1 MLYFKRKIASH
12 WKLLLLMIGI
22 CAVSLYC
29 IIDLVIWS
37 DGYVIENLCYLDI
50 FSFAGFRGFTAVVL
64 PIVGLFLAYR
74 VLHGDFSYGIL
85 LRFHNKSTLY
95 ARQGLCLLILSF
107 LLSVV
112 CMVIAGLLSF
122 RYAPQRFYNWNALP
136 EDGFAYLTASSCMD
150 IRAEETVQA
159 IKTYFGALSPVRV
172 LCSQF
177 LTLWIACALP
187 MAVELLGKWLGM
199 EILSWIL
206 YLGYA
211 GFDAAVMAVNGKPLL
226 YASLFIS
233 PADYLLSAVPE
244 FRFLIPICICAVL
257 VLIGYLISEKRE
269 FLRKE

>member
-1 MLYFKRKIASH
+1 M
-12 WKLLLLMIGI
+12 
-22 CAVSLYC
+22 
-29 IIDLVIWS
+29 IWS
-37 DGYVIENLCYLDI
+37 DGYAVENLCCLDI

-64 PIVGLFLAYR
+64 SIVGLFLAYR
-74 VLHGDFSYGIL
+74 VLHGDFSYDIL

-95 ARQGLCLLILSF
+95 ARAGAVFTEHLSF
-107 LLSVV
+107 LLAVV
-112 CMVIAGLLSF
+112 MLGHCRAAFF
-122 RYAPQRFYNWNALP
+122 RYAPQSFYNWNALP
-136 EDGFAYLTASSCMD
+136 EDGFAYLAASNCMD

-187 MAVELLGKWLGM
+187 MAVELLGKWFGM

-206 YLGYA
+206 YMGYA

-226 YASLFIS
+226 FTSLFIS

-244 FRFLIPICICAVL
+244 FRF
-257 VLIGYLISEKRE
+257 
-269 FLRKE
+269 

>member
-1 MLYFKRKIASH
+1 MERIYILDELDCANCAMKIERHVGKIKGVKECSVDFVSKRMFVDMEH
-12 WKLLLLMIGI
+12 EGI
-22 CAVSLYC
+22 EAVL
-29 IIDLVIWS
+29 
-37 DGYVIENLCYLDI
+37 
-50 FSFAGFRGFTAVVL
+50 
-64 PIVGLFLAYR
+64 
-74 VLHGDFSYGIL
+74 
-85 LRFHNKSTLY
+85 
-95 ARQGLCLLILSF
+95 
-107 LLSVV
+107 
-112 CMVIAGLLSF
+112 
-122 RYAPQRFYNWNALP
+122 
-136 EDGFAYLTASSCMD
+136 
-150 IRAEETVQA
+150 EETVQA

-244 FRFLIPICICAVL
+244 SRFLIPICICAVL
-257 VLIGYLISEKRE
+257 GLIGYLISEKRE

>member
-1 MLYFKRKIASH
+1 
-12 WKLLLLMIGI
+12 
-22 CAVSLYC
+22 
-29 IIDLVIWS
+29 
-37 DGYVIENLCYLDI
+37 
-50 FSFAGFRGFTAVVL
+50 
-64 PIVGLFLAYR
+64 
-74 VLHGDFSYGIL
+74 
-85 LRFHNKSTLY
+85 
-95 ARQGLCLLILSF
+95 
-107 LLSVV
+107 
-112 CMVIAGLLSF
+112 
-122 RYAPQRFYNWNALP
+122 
-136 EDGFAYLTASSCMD
+136 MD

-226 YASLFIS
+226 YTSLFIS

-257 VLIGYLISEKRE
+257 GLIGYLISEKRE